1 MIFKNFKE
9 EMMGLALEEAK
20 KAESLGEVPVGAIV
34 EFQGK
39 VIGKGYNQPILT
51 SDTTAHAEIIAIR
64 DAGRNINNYRL
75 DGMSI
80 YSTLEPCM
88 MCASSMVHARILKL
102 YFGAEDKKS
111 GVIISQDNFFDSI
124 YLNHKIDFEGGVLH
138 KEASLILKDFFSL
151 KRFKV

>member
-9 EMMGLALEEAK
+9 EMMSLALEEAK

-34 EFQGK
+34 EYQGK

-88 MCASSMVHARILKL
+88 MCASSMIHARILKL

-111 GVIISQDNFFDSI
+111 GVIISQNNFFDST
-124 YLNHKIDFEGGVLH
+124 YLNHKIDFEGGILH
-138 KEASLILKDFFSL
+138 EEASLILKDFFSL